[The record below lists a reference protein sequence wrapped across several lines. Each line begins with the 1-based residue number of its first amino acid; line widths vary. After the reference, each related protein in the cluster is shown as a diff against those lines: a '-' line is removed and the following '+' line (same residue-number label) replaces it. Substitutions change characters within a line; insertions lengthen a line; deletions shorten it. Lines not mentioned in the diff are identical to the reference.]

1 MPYTDG
7 LGAAV
12 AAPRISLVQRIAQA
26 RLQRASVAAFKPK
39 IGMPF
44 RPMVTPVLKLPVTGP
59 AVVPIAPT
67 VVTAQSIPYS
77 ASGGGPVSSGAPSPV
92 MSTTPEESAVEDGG
106 QPLQAGMSPIVMLLL
121 AGMAVAFLL
130 KKKR

>member
-7 LGAAV
+7 LGAAIALPKSNLLSKI
-12 AAPRISLVQRIAQA
+12 AAARALRAATPAIRPR
-26 RLQRASVAAFKPK
+26 

-77 ASGGGPVSSGAPSPV
+77 ASGGGPVTSGAPSPV
-92 MSTTPEESAVEDGG
+92 MSTSPEESAVDGESA
-106 QPLQAGMSPIVMLLL
+106 PLQAGMSPAVMLLL
-121 AGMAVAFLL
+121 AGVAVAFLL